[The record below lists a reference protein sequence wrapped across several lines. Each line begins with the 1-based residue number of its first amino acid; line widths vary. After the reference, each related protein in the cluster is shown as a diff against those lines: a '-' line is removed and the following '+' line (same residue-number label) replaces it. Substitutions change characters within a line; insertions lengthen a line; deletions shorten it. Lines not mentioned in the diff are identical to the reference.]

1 MTNFNE
7 AYTHA
12 QLIYDVELTPEDFEE
27 IGLVAWN
34 KIGNK
39 QDLLYQMFVDVDC
52 ENKKIELPC
61 NCDEIEAVTYCH
73 EDWDYTS
80 NIAENGDYLSDFV
93 EGYIENRK
101 GYEDPLYQSGQY
113 VKYRRVGDNLYFD
126 KAYGP
131 IIILYRGAEY
141 DEDGLPYINEK
152 EKDAIA
158 CYCAYIMKFKEGI
171 RTNNPNIIQ
180 IAAMLKQEWLRL
192 CDAARVTT
200 YLNQN
205 DANKILDA
213 KTNWNRKVFNKSYKP
228 VK

>member
-52 ENKKIELPC
+52 ENKKVELPC

-73 EDWDYTS
+73 EDWNYTS

-93 EGYIENRK
+93 ESYIENRK
-101 GYEDPLYQSGQY
+101 GYEDPLY
-113 VKYRRVGDNLYFD
+113 
-126 KAYGP
+126 
-131 IIILYRGAEY
+131 
-141 DEDGLPYINEK
+141 
-152 EKDAIA
+152 
-158 CYCAYIMKFKEGI
+158 
-171 RTNNPNIIQ
+171 
-180 IAAMLKQEWLRL
+180 
-192 CDAARVTT
+192 
-200 YLNQN
+200 
-205 DANKILDA
+205 
-213 KTNWNRKVFNKSYKP
+213 
-228 VK
+228 